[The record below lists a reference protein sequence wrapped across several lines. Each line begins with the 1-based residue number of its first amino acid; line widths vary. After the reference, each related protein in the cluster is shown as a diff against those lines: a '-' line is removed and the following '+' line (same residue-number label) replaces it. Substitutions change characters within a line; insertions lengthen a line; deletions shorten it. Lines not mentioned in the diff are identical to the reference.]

1 MEILIPESPSFKDL
15 KVSNSARP
23 KQIETKNR
31 EALQKKI
38 RKTKVQRKNKELV
51 PLTARPVGKSQLADS
66 STQEESKTSGNNHKK
81 TKEMNC
87 TGQSSQQKSYQSVK

>member
-15 KVSNSARP
+15 KVSNSSRP

-38 RKTKVQRKNKELV
+38 RKTKV
-51 PLTARPVGKSQLADS
+51 
-66 STQEESKTSGNNHKK
+66 
-81 TKEMNC
+81 
-87 TGQSSQQKSYQSVK
+87 